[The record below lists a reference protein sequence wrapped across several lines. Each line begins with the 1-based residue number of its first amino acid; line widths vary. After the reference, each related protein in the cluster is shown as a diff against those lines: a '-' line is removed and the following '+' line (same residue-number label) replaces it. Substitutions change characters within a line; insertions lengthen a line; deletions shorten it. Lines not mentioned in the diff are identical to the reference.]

1 MVTEQQNIE
10 YDQEGLA
17 ILGNMNRATPG
28 QSLTTSP
35 DEPKAWEQSP
45 EYVNIQE
52 ALDYVVGFLI
62 EEKTYVSIVGAI
74 GRGIPISDVVQQIIY
89 GGFQN
94 GKWNPD
100 LILMLVEPLMY
111 VLMALCEKAGVE
123 YTLYRGEEQDDE
135 EDEKLNE
142 DISEKSKELQT
153 LADLIEQ
160 KAGEGNITSASVPR
174 EIAQEIQQAEVPE
187 SLMAKP
193 QEQPPQEE
201 EAPASLMAR

>member
-74 GRGIPISDVVQQIIY
+74 GRGIPISDVVQQILY

-111 VLMALCEKAGVE
+111 VLMALCEKAGVK
-123 YTLYRGEEQDDE
+123 YTLYRGEEEDDE
-135 EDEKLNE
+135 AE
-142 DISEKSKELQT
+142 DIEGNLKQQSKEIKD
-153 LADLIEQ
+153 LANLIED
-160 KAGEGNITSASVPR
+160 KASEGNITSASVPR
-174 EIAQEIQQAEVPE
+174 EIVQEIQQAEVPE

-193 QEQPPQEE
+193 QEQQQTQE
-201 EAPASLMAR
+201 PDTGSLLGR

>member
-1 MVTEQQNIE
+1 MATQQQNIE

-45 EYVNIQE
+45 EYVNLQE

-74 GRGIPISDVVQQIIY
+74 GRGIPISDVVQQILY

-111 VLMALCEKAGVE
+111 VLMALCEKAGVKYIE
-123 YTLYRGEEQDDE
+123 YILVLT
-135 EDEKLNE
+135 
-142 DISEKSKELQT
+142 DIILVR
-153 LADLIEQ
+153 
-160 KAGEGNITSASVPR
+160 ASVSTSSTR
-174 EIAQEIQQAEVPE
+174 AGR
-187 SLMAKP
+187 L
-193 QEQPPQEE
+193 
-201 EAPASLMAR
+201 

>member
-1 MVTEQQNIE
+1 MATEQQNIE

-74 GRGIPISDVVQQIIY
+74 GDGIPISDVVQQILHS
-89 GGFQN
+89 GFQN

-111 VLMALCEKAGVE
+111 VLMALCEKAGVK
-123 YTLYRGEEQDDE
+123 YTLYRGEEEDDE
-135 EDEKLNE
+135 AE
-142 DISEKSKELQT
+142 DIEGNLKQQSKEIKD
-153 LADLIEQ
+153 LANLIED
-160 KAGEGNITSASVPR
+160 KASEGNITSASVPR
-174 EIAQEIQQAEVPE
+174 EIVQEIQQAEVPE

-193 QEQPPQEE
+193 QEQQQTQE
-201 EAPASLMAR
+201 PDTGSLLGR

>member
-1 MVTEQQNIE
+1 MATEQQNIE

-74 GRGIPISDVVQQIIY
+74 GDGIPISDVVQQILHS
-89 GGFQN
+89 GFQN

-100 LILMLVEPLMY
+100 LFLMLVEPLMY
-111 VLMALCEKAGVE
+111 ILMALCEKAGVK
-123 YTLYRGEEQDDE
+123 YTLYRGEEEDDE
-135 EDEKLNE
+135 AE
-142 DISEKSKELQT
+142 DIEGNLKQQSKEIKD
-153 LADLIEQ
+153 LANLIED
-160 KAGEGNITSASVPR
+160 KASEGNITSASVPR
-174 EIAQEIQQAEVPE
+174 EIVQEIQQAEVPE

-193 QEQPPQEE
+193 QEQQQTQE
-201 EAPASLMAR
+201 PDTGSLLGR

>member
-1 MVTEQQNIE
+1 MATEQQNIE

-74 GRGIPISDVVQQIIY
+74 GRGIPISDVVQQILY

-111 VLMALCEKAGVE
+111 VLMALCEKAGVK
-123 YTLYRGEEQDDE
+123 YTLYRGEEEDDE
-135 EDEKLNE
+135 AE
-142 DISEKSKELQT
+142 DIEGNLKQQSKEIKD
-153 LADLIEQ
+153 LANLIED
-160 KAGEGNITSASVPR
+160 KASEGNITSASVPR
-174 EIAQEIQQAEVPE
+174 EIVQEIQQAEVPE

-193 QEQPPQEE
+193 QEQQQTQE
-201 EAPASLMAR
+201 PDTGSLLGR